1 MTKKHTKIKRMPKS
15 NKRMKRHF
23 DDGGGVD
30 MSTLSMPQNI
40 TPDYDSM
47 SFGKAYQ
54 LAKQLGDKT
63 FSYKGQQYAAD
74 PTLEA
79 RNKAAL
85 AARAAPPEVTTMGS
99 RPDVA
104 STSARGAGG
113 QYLDPDMAAYAS
125 SRPSVAQ
132 AKAAALE
139 NEKQFG
145 RLLAA
150 GAAGGAGLGLGAAA
164 LGAPAIEAM
173 GFGGSEGATDVAG
186 AGRIA
191 NLDRG
196 AGMMDKWR
204 KGRDFAERMWK
215 NRQGAQAAGSA
226 ETAPSPNQA
235 AIDSFIKQMQAKQ
248 RLSTGSVYK
257 KGGKIKPKKP
267 MVKMARGGHV
277 SSASSR
283 ADGIASRGKTRCKY

>member
-1 MTKKHTKIKRMPKS
+1 MAKKHTKIKRMPKS

-40 TPDYDSM
+40 TPDYDSL

-54 LAKQLGDKT
+54 LAKQLGDKVFT
-63 FSYKGQQYAAD
+63 YKGQQYAAD

-79 RNKAAL
+79 KNKAAL
-85 AARAAPPEVTTMGS
+85 AARAA
-99 RPDVA
+99 R
-104 STSARGAGG
+104 SAPS
-113 QYLDPDMAAYAS
+113 QPYTEDFSDYLKTRITP
-125 SRPSVAQ
+125 AQ
-132 AKAAALE
+132 ARAAANQ
-139 NEKQFG
+139 NEWD
-145 RLLAA
+145 AA
-150 GAAGGAGLGLGAAA
+150 KFLGGTAAAGAGLGLGAAA
-164 LGAPAIEAM
+164 LGAPALEAM
-173 GFGGSEGATDVAG
+173 GFGGSEGAADVAG

-215 NRQGAQAAGSA
+215 NRQGAQAAESA

-257 KGGKIKPKKP
+257 KGGKIKSEKP
-267 MVKMARGGHV
+267 VVKMARGGHV